1 VSDRAHI
8 TGIILMAGA
17 AIQMV
22 LFLWGATRKSYLALA
37 LPMAAAMTTV
47 TAIAFWVGWTMLNL
61 EEEPEEPA
69 ATA

>member
-1 VSDRAHI
+1 MSDRAHI
-8 TGIILMAGA
+8 TGTILMAGA
-17 AIQMV
+17 AIQML
-22 LFLWGATRKSYLALA
+22 LFLWGITRKSYFALA

-47 TAIAFWVGWTMLNL
+47 TAIAVWVGWTMLKL